1 MKSLW
6 GELYKFTWIIWRIT
20 SLDCLG
26 QSAPSL
32 PSLPPQA
39 ILFCDQFCQ
48 ILDLELIVGYHGDSI
63 KQAQ

>member
-20 SLDCLG
+20 SLDC
-26 QSAPSL
+26 
-32 PSLPPQA
+32 SLPPQA
-39 ILFCDQFCQ
+39 ILFCDHICQ
-48 ILDLELIVGYHGDSI
+48 VLGMELIVGYHGNSI

>member
-20 SLDCLG
+20 SLDC
-26 QSAPSL
+26 
-32 PSLPPQA
+32 SLPPQA
-39 ILFCDQFCQ
+39 ILFCDHICQ
-48 ILDLELIVGYHGDSI
+48 ILDLELIVCYHGDSI